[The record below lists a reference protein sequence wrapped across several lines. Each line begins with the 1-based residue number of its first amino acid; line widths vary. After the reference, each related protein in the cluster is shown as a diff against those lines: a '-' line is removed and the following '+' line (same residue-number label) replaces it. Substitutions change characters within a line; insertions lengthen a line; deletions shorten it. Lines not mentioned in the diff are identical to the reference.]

1 MAAFGTFFAGELS
14 RLERCCLRSFL
25 RHGHRIA
32 LYAFESVG
40 AVPDGVDV
48 RDAAS
53 IVPRDKFFRSGHG
66 PHKGTA
72 AAFANLFRYAMILET
87 GLIWVDTDVV
97 CLKPD
102 WPDLPLVAGFQ
113 DEVMVNNA
121 VLGGSAV
128 RPLLERAVE
137 IATQVGTIGPWA
149 YTGPHLL
156 TALVHDMGH
165 TRHVLPRDTF
175 YPLSYRDAAP
185 ILLQPRPGV
194 ERIQWPEQALA
205 VHLWNETLR
214 LAGHDRHAPA
224 PDHSLLKLI
233 LDDLGD

>member
-14 RLERCCLRSFL
+14 HLERCCLRSFL
-25 RHGHRIA
+25 RHGHQIA
-32 LYAFESVG
+32 LYCYDPVG
-40 AVPDGVDV
+40 VVPAGVEV
-48 RDAAS
+48 RDAAT
-53 IVPRDKFFRSGHG
+53 ILPRERFFRAGHG
-66 PHKGTA
+66 PHQGTA
-72 AAFANLFRYAMILET
+72 AAFANLFRYAMIPAT

-102 WPDLPLVAGFQ
+102 WPDRPLIAGFQ

-121 VLGGSAV
+121 VLGGSAAG
-128 RPLLERAVE
+128 PLFERAVA

-156 TALVHDMGH
+156 TALVHEMGH
-165 TRHVLPRDTF
+165 TRHVLPRDIF

-194 ERIQWPEQALA
+194 ERITWPEQSLA

-214 LAGHDRHAPA
+214 LAGHDRDQPA
-224 PDHSLLKLI
+224 PDHSVLKLI
-233 LDDLGD
+233 LADLGD